1 LLAIEQAEDLPIRT
15 RAKVL
20 ARSEIDL
27 GHTKLST
34 RDCPSGS
41 ETKWDMSLAMS
52 PASEPVRAGG
62 VSRADTA
69 PHDLGRVGKDDR
81 MTPDK
86 DVVRADDMSLSRR
99 TPGSKRGVE
108 VDVVD
113 DRLAVYLSLIHI

>member
-1 LLAIEQAEDLPIRT
+1 
-15 RAKVL
+15 VL

-99 TPGSKRGVE
+99 TQVLSAASKST
-108 VDVVD
+108 
-113 DRLAVYLSLIHI
+113 LSMIGLPYTRNCHS